1 LEEAVRKIFVAVSL
15 VLSPISGAVAE
26 TATAGEKPFCYY
38 HSQLYSPGA
47 VICITKSYWQQC
59 DGVNWAE
66 PKGPINI
73 KDCILSFPAMPLLQA
88 PQ

>member
-1 LEEAVRKIFVAVSL
+1 MRKIFVAVSL

-26 TATAGEKPFCYY
+26 TAQKPLCYY

-66 PKGPINI
+66 PKGPVNI
-73 KDCILSFPAMPLLQA
+73 KECTLSFPAMQ
-88 PQ
+88 QFDYQDRQ